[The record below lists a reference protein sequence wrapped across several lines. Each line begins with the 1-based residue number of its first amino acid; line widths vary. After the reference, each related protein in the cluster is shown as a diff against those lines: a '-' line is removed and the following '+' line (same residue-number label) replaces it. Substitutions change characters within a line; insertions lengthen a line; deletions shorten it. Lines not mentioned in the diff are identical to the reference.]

1 MPLISIITACFNHGI
16 YLDDA
21 FNSIE
26 LDKNAHLFEHIIV
39 NDGSTDAFTLAK
51 LDELEAK
58 GSIVIH
64 QQNKGLAAARNRG
77 IEMAAGK
84 YILPLDSDNKI
95 IPDVFIKAA
104 ELMEEQQHIAAVY
117 TDAIYFGEKNE
128 PWKTGAFDPL
138 KLLNGN
144 YIDACALLRKET
156 VIAAGGYDGAMPFMG
171 NEDWE
176 LWINLLSRKE
186 TIYYLEVPGFYYR
199 VSPVSMM
206 TEHTMPGQM
215 ENRNY
220 VFKKHSQF
228 VIDSYNELMYQSITW
243 QRKLNDLKELL
254 NKKRFFSAAKILFGR
269 KFY

>member
-1 MPLISIITACFNHGI
+1 MSLISIITPCFNHGI

-21 FNSIE
+21 FNSIQ
-26 LDKNAHLFEHIIV
+26 LDKHAHLFEHIIV

-104 ELMEEQQHIAAVY
+104 GLMEQQPIAAVY

-128 PWKTGAFDPL
+128 LWKTGGFDPL

-156 VIAAGGYDGAMPFMG
+156 VIQAGGYDGAMPFMG

-186 TIYYLEVPGFYYR
+186 TIYYLEMPGFYYR
-199 VSPVSMM
+199 VLPVSMM

-228 VIDSYNELMYQSITW
+228 VIDSYGELMYQSLTRL
-243 QRKLNDLKELL
+243 QKLEQLKEQLY
-254 NKKRFFSAAKILFGR
+254 KRRFFSAAKILLGR